1 LSLPLGS
8 FNIGI
13 AAGEQH
19 QGSAMTD
26 KEGWGGYTM
35 MSGKSGLIREFY
47 RNKVLFLMV
56 APTLLFFVVFSYIP
70 MVGVY
75 YAFTKF
81 DFDGGLFGS
90 EFIGL
95 KNFEFLF
102 KSGIL
107 WDLTKNTV
115 LYNLAF
121 IILGNMMQII
131 CAIFL
136 AQLTSKWFKKTAQS
150 LMFLPYFLSWVLV
163 GAFVF
168 NLFSDLGVVNSVL
181 TQLGLQTYDFYLQTA
196 PWKYIIVFFNIW
208 KGIGYGT
215 VIYLAAI
222 MSISEDYYEAA
233 KIDGANIFQQI
244 RRITLPLLMPTF
256 ILLIMFSLG
265 GILKGQF
272 DLFYQII
279 GNNGMLY
286 EATDIIDTYVFRS
299 LTVNFDIGMG
309 TAAGLYQSF
318 FGFVLIMTVNY
329 IIKKTHE
336 EYALF

>member
-1 LSLPLGS
+1 
-8 FNIGI
+8 
-13 AAGEQH
+13 
-19 QGSAMTD
+19 
-26 KEGWGGYTM
+26 
-35 MSGKSGLIREFY
+35 MSGRGGIIREFN
-47 RNKVLFLMV
+47 RNKVLFLMI
-56 APTLLFFVVFSYIP
+56 APTLLFFIIFSYIP

-95 KNFEFLF
+95 KNFEFLY

-107 WDLTKNTV
+107 WNLTKNTV

-121 IILGNMMQII
+121 IILGNIMQVI

-136 AQLTSKWFKKTAQS
+136 AQLSSKFFKKTAQS

-168 NLFSDLGVVNSVL
+168 NLFSDLGVINTML
-181 TQLGLQTYDFYLQTA
+181 RQFGLQPYDFYLQTT

-222 MSISEDYYEAA
+222 MSISDEYYEAS

-256 ILLIMFSLG
+256 ILLILFSLG
-265 GILKGQF
+265 GIMKGQF

-286 EATDIIDTYVFRS
+286 DVTDIIDTYVFRS

-318 FGFVLIMTVNY
+318 FGFVIIMLVNY
-329 IIKKTHE
+329 IIKKTRE

>member
-1 LSLPLGS
+1 MSEKRS
-8 FNIGI
+8 FL
-13 AAGEQH
+13 
-19 QGSAMTD
+19 
-26 KEGWGGYTM
+26 KE
-35 MSGKSGLIREFY
+35 L
-47 RNKVLFLMV
+47 NKNRTLFLMI
-56 APTLLFFVVFSYIP
+56 APTLLFFIIFSYIP
-70 MVGVY
+70 MIGVY
-75 YAFTKF
+75 YAFTNF
-81 DFDGGLFGS
+81 DFEGGLFGS
-90 EFIGL
+90 EFVGF
-95 KNFEFLF
+95 KNFEFLY

-107 WDLTKNTV
+107 WNLTKNTV

-121 IILGNMMQII
+121 LIIGNIMQII
-131 CAIFL
+131 SAIFL
-136 AQLTSKWFKKTAQS
+136 AQLASKWFKKTAQS

-168 NLFSDLGVVNSVL
+168 NMFSDLGVVNTL
-181 TQLGLQTYDFYLQTA
+181 LKQIGLQPYDFYLNAA
-196 PWKYIIVFFNIW
+196 PWKYIIVFFNVW

-215 VIYLAAI
+215 IIYLAAI
-222 MSISEDYYEAA
+222 MGISDELYEAA

-244 RRITLPLLMPTF
+244 RSITLPLLKPTF
-256 ILLIMFSLG
+256 ILLILFSLG

-279 GNNGMLY
+279 GNNGLLY
-286 EATDIIDTYVFRS
+286 DATDIIDTYVFRS

-329 IIKKTHE
+329 IIKKTRE

>member
-1 LSLPLGS
+1 
-8 FNIGI
+8 
-13 AAGEQH
+13 
-19 QGSAMTD
+19 
-26 KEGWGGYTM
+26 
-35 MSGKSGLIREFY
+35 MSGVRSLLNEFKK
-47 RNKVLFLMV
+47 NKTLFLMI
-56 APTLLFFVVFSYIP
+56 APTLLFFIIFSYFP

-75 YAFTKF
+75 YAFTNF
-81 DFDGGLFGS
+81 NFDGGLFGS
-90 EFIGL
+90 EFVGI
-95 KNFEFLF
+95 KNFEFLY

-107 WDLTKNTV
+107 WNLTKNTV
-115 LYNLAF
+115 LFNLAF
-121 IILGNMMQII
+121 LVIGNIMQII
-131 CAIFL
+131 TAIFL
-136 AQLTSKWFKKTAQS
+136 AQLTSKFFKKTAQT

-168 NLFSDLGVVNSVL
+168 NLFSDLGVINTML
-181 TQLGLQTYDFYLQTA
+181 KQFGLQPYDFYLNSA
-196 PWKYIIVFFNIW
+196 PWKYIIVFFNVW

-222 MSISEDYYEAA
+222 MAISDELYEAA

-244 RRITLPLLMPTF
+244 RRITLPLLKPTF
-256 ILLIMFSLG
+256 ILLILFSLG

-286 EATDIIDTYVFRS
+286 DVTDIIDTYVFRS
-299 LTVNFDIGMG
+299 LMVNFDIGMG

-329 IIKKTHE
+329 VIKKTRE

>member
-1 LSLPLGS
+1 M
-8 FNIGI
+8 I
-13 AAGEQH
+13 
-19 QGSAMTD
+19 
-26 KEGWGGYTM
+26 KEIM
-35 MSGKSGLIREFY
+35 
-47 RNKVLFLMV
+47 RNKVMFLMI
-56 APTLLFFVVFSYIP
+56 APTLLFFVLFSYIP

-90 EFIGL
+90 EFVGMQ
-95 KNFEFLF
+95 NFAFLY

-107 WDLTKNTV
+107 WNLTKNTV
-115 LYNLAF
+115 LYNIAF
-121 IILGNMMQII
+121 IIVGNVMQIV
-131 CAIFL
+131 CAVFL
-136 AQLTSKWFKKTAQS
+136 AQLSSKFFKKTAQS
-150 LMFLPYFLSWVLV
+150 IMFLPYFLSWVLV

-168 NLFSDLGVVNSVL
+168 NLFSDLGVVNTVL
-181 TQLGLQTYDFYLQTA
+181 KQIGLQPYDFYIETT
-196 PWKYIIVFFNIW
+196 PWKYIIVFFHIW

-222 MSISEDYYEAA
+222 MSISDEYYEAA

-244 RRITLPLLMPTF
+244 RSITLPLLMPTF
-256 ILLIMFSLG
+256 ILLILFSLG

-299 LTVNFDIGMG
+299 LTINFDIGMG

-329 IIKKTHE
+329 IIRKTRE

>member
-1 LSLPLGS
+1 
-8 FNIGI
+8 
-13 AAGEQH
+13 
-19 QGSAMTD
+19 
-26 KEGWGGYTM
+26 
-35 MSGKSGLIREFY
+35 MSGVRRLLNESKK
-47 RNKVLFLMV
+47 NKTLFLMI
-56 APTLLFFVVFSYIP
+56 APTLLFFIIFCYFP

-75 YAFTKF
+75 YAFTNF
-81 DFDGGLFGS
+81 NFDGGLFGS
-90 EFIGL
+90 EFVGI
-95 KNFEFLF
+95 KNFEFLY

-107 WDLTKNTV
+107 GILPENTV
-115 LYNLAF
+115 VYNLAF
-121 IILGNMMQII
+121 LVIGNIMQII
-131 CAIFL
+131 TAIFL
-136 AQLTSKWFKKTAQS
+136 AQLTSKFFKKTAQT

-168 NLFSDLGVVNSVL
+168 NLFSDLGVINSML
-181 TQLGLQTYDFYLQTA
+181 KQFGLQPYDFYLNSA
-196 PWKYIIVFFNIW
+196 PWKYIIVFFNVW

-222 MSISEDYYEAA
+222 MAISDELYEAA

-244 RRITLPLLMPTF
+244 RRITLPLLKPTF
-256 ILLIMFSLG
+256 ILLILFSLG

-279 GNNGMLY
+279 GNNGLLY
-286 EATDIIDTYVFRS
+286 DATDIIDTYVFRS
-299 LTVNFDIGMG
+299 LMVNFDIGMG

-329 IIKKTHE
+329 VIKKTRE

>member
-1 LSLPLGS
+1 
-8 FNIGI
+8 
-13 AAGEQH
+13 
-19 QGSAMTD
+19 
-26 KEGWGGYTM
+26 
-35 MSGKSGLIREFY
+35 MSGKGGLIRELN

-56 APTLLFFVVFSYIP
+56 APTLLFFIVFSYIP

-90 EFIGL
+90 EFIGF

-121 IILGNMMQII
+121 IILGNIMQII

-299 LTVNFDIGMG
+299 LTINFDIGMG

-318 FGFVLIMTVNY
+318 FGFALIMTVNY